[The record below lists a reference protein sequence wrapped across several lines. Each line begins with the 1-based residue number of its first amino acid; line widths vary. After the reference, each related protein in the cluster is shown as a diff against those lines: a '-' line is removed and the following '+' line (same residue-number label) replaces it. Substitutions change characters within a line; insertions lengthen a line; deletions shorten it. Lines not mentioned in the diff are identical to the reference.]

1 MGRFSVPFN
10 YERIWSAMKFYEVD
24 SRYIDYLLPFAPHL
38 FRNKQVGQQNER
50 KYIGVVL
57 EVNGMKYFAPLSSY
71 KPKHEKMKNGLDFIK
86 VGNYAV
92 VNINNMFPVPEG
104 CYTYVDFS
112 KERNQQYKKL
122 LITEYRIILGLQDK
136 IRKNAAEVYKQ
147 KIQNGNKTAL
157 TKRCNDF
164 LILEEKCK
172 QYK

>member
-1 MGRFSVPFN
+1 
-10 YERIWSAMKFYEVD
+10 MKFYEVD
-24 SRYIDYLLPFAPHL
+24 SKYIDYLLPFAPHL
-38 FRNKQVGQQNER
+38 FRNKHVGQQNER

-92 VNINNMFPVPEG
+92 VNINNMFPVPER
-104 CYTYVDFS
+104 CYAYVDFS

-147 KIQNGNKTAL
+147 KIQSRNKTAL

-164 LILEEKCK
+164 LLLEEKCK

>member
-1 MGRFSVPFN
+1 
-10 YERIWSAMKFYEVD
+10 MKFYEVD

-38 FRNKQVGQQNER
+38 FRNKQAGQQNER

-71 KPKHEKMKNGLDFIK
+71 KPKHETMKNGLDFIK

-92 VNINNMFPVPEG
+92 ININNMFPVPEK
-104 CYTYVDFS
+104 CYTYVDFNR
-112 KERNQQYKKL
+112 ERNQQYKKL

-147 KIQNGNKTAL
+147 KIQSGNKTAL

-164 LILEEKCK
+164 LLLEEKCK

>member
-1 MGRFSVPFN
+1 
-10 YERIWSAMKFYEVD
+10 MKFYEVD
-24 SRYIDYLLPFAPHL
+24 SRYIDYLLSFVPHL
-38 FRNKQVGQQNER
+38 FRNKQVEQQNER

-57 EVNGMKYFAPLSSY
+57 EVNGMKYFAPLSSH

-92 VNINNMFPVPEG
+92 ININNMFPVPER

-112 KERNQQYKKL
+112 KERNQKYKKL

-136 IRKNAAEVYKQ
+136 IRKNAAELYKQ

-164 LILEEKCK
+164 LLLEEKCK
-172 QYK
+172 HYK